1 VSTALGERPAT
12 AGQPDETGPV
22 PAARRP
28 LVPEQVAQ
36 TAVWLFV
43 VVCIAGPLLPLLY
56 ASVRSKPL
64 YEAGGAFT
72 VEPYRQLFG
81 DPAFWRAAVAT
92 AEFAVAATIGA
103 VVAGAAFAVICTR
116 TDAAGRHLYRRLA
129 LLPIVLPPLGV
140 ILGWNSLYG
149 ESGYATRFI
158 THTLHLPWD
167 LSSLWG
173 MAVLGAATAM
183 PLAFLTCQAALAS
196 ADSSLEDAARSAGA
210 SPTTVLRRVTLPLL
224 RPAILNSSLL
234 IFTLSIET
242 LGIPLLLGPPHN
254 INFVASYLYKTWN
267 SAATP
272 DPGSVSAGAMLLLVV
287 ASLLLILRTRLLGS
301 EARFVSVTGR
311 PGAQRPME
319 LGRWRVPAGIILGG
333 YIALT
338 SLAPLV
344 ALAVTSFVRILTPL
358 IAPWHLLT
366 LGNWRA
372 LNNPIFERSIRN
384 SVTIALVGAVA
395 TSVVV
400 TLAALVAD
408 RSRFRLQGSL
418 RFLMLYPRSIP
429 GIIIGIGFFWSFLL
443 VNPPGSA
450 LRNSIW
456 GVMLALAVRSATIAY
471 LLLYPTMSR
480 ISRSLDSA
488 ARTTGAGW
496 STTMRRIVVPLLKPA
511 LIAAFVLIFVS
522 ILNDYDPALF
532 LVHPGTEIMGVTMLD
547 SFHQGVV
554 GPVAALAMIQVLIT
568 AGVVT
573 LAGRFV
579 TTSLFGERRHA

>member
-1 VSTALGERPAT
+1 VSTALDERPPQT
-12 AGQPDETGPV
+12 KTPI
-22 PAARRP
+22 PAPKRP
-28 LVPEQVAQ
+28 LVPEQLAQ

-43 VVCIAGPLLPLLY
+43 AVCIAGPLVPLLY

-64 YEAGGAFT
+64 YQAGGVFT
-72 VEPYRQLFG
+72 IEPYRQLFG
-81 DPAFWRAAVAT
+81 DPAFWRAVTATLQFAVAT
-92 AEFAVAATIGA
+92 TAGA
-103 VVAGAAFAVICTR
+103 VVAGAAFAIVCTR
-116 TDAAGRHLYRRLA
+116 TDAAGRDIYRRLA

-149 ESGYATRFI
+149 KSGYATRFI

-167 LSSLWG
+167 LSSIWG
-173 MAVLGAATAM
+173 MAVLGAVTAM

-210 SPTTVLRRVTLPLL
+210 SPLTVLRRVTLPLL
-224 RPAILNSSLL
+224 RPAILNASLL
-234 IFTLSIET
+234 IFALAIET
-242 LGIPLLLGPPHN
+242 LGIPLLLGAPHN
-254 INFVASYLYKTWN
+254 INFVASYLYNTWN
-267 SAATP
+267 SATTP

-287 ASLLLILRTRLLGS
+287 ASVLLILRTKLLGS

-319 LGRWRVPAGIILGG
+319 LGRWRHPAGIALGA

-344 ALAVTSFVRILTPL
+344 ALGLTSFVRILTPL
-358 IAPWHLLT
+358 IAPWHLFT

-372 LNNPIFERSIRN
+372 LSDATFQRSIRN

-395 TSVVV
+395 TTVAV

-408 RSRFRLQGSL
+408 RSKFRPRGSL

-443 VNPPGSA
+443 VNPPGSW

-456 GVMLALAVRSATIAY
+456 GVTLSLSVRSVTIAY
-471 LLLYPTMSR
+471 LLLYPTMAR
-480 ISRSLDSA
+480 ISGSLDSA
-488 ARTTGAGW
+488 ARSAGAGW
-496 STTMRRIVVPLLKPA
+496 TTTMRRVVVPLLKPA
-511 LIAAFVLIFVS
+511 LVAAFVLIFVS

-547 SFHQGVV
+547 SFHQGIV
-554 GPVAALAMIQVLIT
+554 GPVAALAMIQVVTT
-568 AGVVT
+568 AVVVT
-573 LAGRFV
+573 VAGRFF
-579 TTSLFGERRHA
+579 TASLFGGRRHA

>member
-1 VSTALGERPAT
+1 MSTAL
-12 AGQPDETGPV
+12 DEQ
-22 PAARRP
+22 PAAADDTYEADHVPSLRRP
-28 LVPEQVAQ
+28 FVPEHVAQ
-36 TAVWLFV
+36 AAVWLFV
-43 VVCIAGPLLPLLY
+43 VICIAGPLLPLLY

-64 YEAGGAFT
+64 YEVGGAFT
-72 VEPYRQLFG
+72 IEPYRQLFR
-81 DPAFWRAAVAT
+81 DPAFWRAAFATSEFAT
-92 AEFAVAATIGA
+92 AATVGA
-103 VVAGAAFAVICTR
+103 VVAGAAFAVVCTR
-116 TDAAGRHLYRRLA
+116 TNAAGRRVYRRLA
-129 LLPIVLPPLGV
+129 LLPIVLPPLGM

-158 THTLHLPWD
+158 THTLHLRWD

-234 IFTLSIET
+234 IFALSIET
-242 LGIPLLLGPPHN
+242 LGIPLLLGTPHN
-254 INFVASYLYKTWN
+254 INFVASYLYNTWN
-267 SAATP
+267 GATSP

-287 ASLLLILRTRLLGS
+287 ASLLLIARTKLLGS

-319 LGRWRVPAGIILGG
+319 LGRWRVPAGIVLGS

-338 SLAPLV
+338 SLGPLV
-344 ALAVTSFVRILTPL
+344 ALTVTSFVRILTPL
-358 IAPWHLLT
+358 VAPWRLLT

-372 LNNPIFERSIRN
+372 LGDPIFERSIRN
-384 SVTIALVGAVA
+384 SFTIALAGAVG
-395 TSVVV
+395 TTIVV
-400 TLAALVAD
+400 TMAALVAD
-408 RSRFRLQGSL
+408 RSKFRLQGSL

-456 GVMLALAVRSATIAY
+456 GVMLALSVRSATIAY
-471 LLLYPTMSR
+471 LLLYPTLSR
-480 ISRSLDSA
+480 ISQSLDGA

-496 STTMRRIVVPLLKPA
+496 SATMRRIVVPLLKPA
-511 LIAAFVLIFVS
+511 LVAAFVLIFVS

-532 LVHPGTEIMGVTMLD
+532 LVHPGTEIIGVTMLD
-547 SFHQGVV
+547 SFHQGIV
-554 GPVAALAMIQVLIT
+554 GPVAALAMIQVLATT
-568 AGVVT
+568 AVVT
-573 LAGRFV
+573 VAGRFFAS
-579 TTSLFGERRHA
+579 SLFVGRQHA